1 MSVKEIRY
9 GNAIVVIH
17 RPTLTEEEQTRRIAA
32 IKSALRIVGK
42 ELNTKGVENEKK
54 KDKKNKSKT
63 A

>member
-17 RPTLTEEEQTRRIAA
+17 RPTLTEEEQARRITA

-42 ELNTKGVENEKK
+42 EMNTKGVENEKK